1 MNYEYVKNY
10 YGVPAEYGRIVIVAG
25 ERGVIVEDRGN
36 YIGVLFDKDKPGVIS
51 NCHPTWEVEYCGIG
65 KPRKMTRSQQRY
77 QRYLE
82 YGDSFDN
89 FRQFLSWDCDKERS
103 WNK

>member
-36 YIGVLFDKDKPGVIS
+36 YIGVLFDKDPIWG
-51 NCHPTWEVEYCGIG
+51 
-65 KPRKMTRSQQRY
+65 RR
-77 QRYLE
+77 
-82 YGDSFDN
+82 F
-89 FRQFLSWDCDKERS
+89 
-103 WNK
+103 